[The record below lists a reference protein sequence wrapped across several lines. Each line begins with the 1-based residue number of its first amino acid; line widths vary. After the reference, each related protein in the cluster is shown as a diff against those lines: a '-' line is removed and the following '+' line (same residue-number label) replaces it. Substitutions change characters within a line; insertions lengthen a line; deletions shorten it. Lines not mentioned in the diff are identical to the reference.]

1 MTMGCKKMTKNR
13 KLMQQIL
20 DKIKQYDTIII
31 SRHVRPDGDAIGS
44 SRGLATML
52 KLSFPEKKIYVQ
64 SEDASAYLS
73 FLGPDDAQIDDH
85 VYENALLIVT
95 DTATLDRISN
105 NRASLAKEIIKIDH
119 HINVDSYGSV
129 NWVED
134 ERSSTCEMIV
144 HFYKTFKKELK
155 LDLEAATYIFT
166 GMVTDS
172 GRFRYEATTGD
183 TLRLAGMLLD
193 YGIDIDTLYARLY
206 LEDYDQ
212 LKFQAHV
219 LQNMQI
225 TSHGL
230 VYLHVDKAMQE
241 EFSLTSEQ
249 ASEAISYL
257 KYIKGCISQLAFID
271 MPDGSIRVRLR
282 SRFMP
287 INALAEKYN
296 GGGHQFT
303 CGATIYDVADI
314 EKMLNDG
321 DAMVAEFKN
330 THEGWL

>member
-1 MTMGCKKMTKNR
+1 MTNQR
-13 KLMQQIL
+13 KAMKQIL
-20 DKIKQYDTIII
+20 DKIKAYDTIII

-44 SRGLATML
+44 SRGLAAIL
-52 KLSFPEKKIYVQ
+52 RLSFPDKKIYVQ
-64 SEDASAYLS
+64 SEDTSNYLS
-73 FLGPDDAQIDDH
+73 FLGPDDAPVDDS
-85 VYENALLIVT
+85 VYSNALLIVT
-95 DTATLDRISN
+95 DTATLERISN
-105 NRASLAKEIIKIDH
+105 NRHALAKEIIKIDH
-119 HINVDSYGSV
+119 HINRDPYGSV
-129 NWVED
+129 YWVED
-134 ERSSTCEMIV
+134 LRSSSCEMIAY
-144 HFYKTFKKELK
+144 FYKTFKKELK
-155 LDLEAATYIFT
+155 LDKEAATYIFT

-193 YGIDIDTLYARLY
+193 FGIDIDTLYAHLY

-212 LKFQAHV
+212 LKFQAYV

-225 TSHGL
+225 TPNGL

-241 EFSLTSEQ
+241 QFHLTSEQ

-282 SRFMP
+282 SRFME
-287 INALAEKYN
+287 INTLAEKYN

-303 CGATIYDVADI
+303 CGATLYNPADI
-314 EKMLNDG
+314 EKMLIDG
-321 DAMVAEFKN
+321 DAMLAEYKK

>member
-1 MTMGCKKMTKNR
+1 MTKQR
-13 KLMQQIL
+13 QLMKQIL
-20 DKIKQYDTIII
+20 DKIKAYDTIII
-31 SRHVRPDGDAIGS
+31 TRHVRPDGDAIGS
-44 SRGLATML
+44 SRGLAAML
-52 KLSFPEKKIYVQ
+52 RLSFPEKKIYVQ
-64 SEDASAYLS
+64 TEDSSDYLA
-73 FLGPDDAQIDDH
+73 FLGPDDEPAPAS
-85 VYENALLIVT
+85 VYSEALLIVT
-95 DTATLDRISN
+95 DTATLERISN
-105 NRASLAKEIIKIDH
+105 SRHSLAKEIVKIDH
-119 HINVDSYGSV
+119 HLNRDPYGSV
-129 NWVED
+129 CWVED
-134 ERSSTCEMIV
+134 LRSSTCEMIA

-155 LDLEAATYIFT
+155 LDKEAATYIFT

-193 YGIDIDTLYARLY
+193 FGVDIDTLYAHLY

-212 LKFQAHV
+212 LKFQAYV

-225 TSHGL
+225 TPHGL
-230 VYLHVDKAMQE
+230 VHLYVDKAMQE
-241 EFSLTSEQ
+241 QFHLTTEQ

-257 KYIKGCISQLAFID
+257 KYIKGCLSQLAFID

-282 SRFMP
+282 SRFME

-303 CGATIYDVADI
+303 CGATLYDPADI

-321 DAMVAEFKN
+321 DAMLAEYKN
-330 THEGWL
+330 THKGWL